1 MWKDI
6 SSALNIGPSAS
17 AAFNVRK
24 KYISLGIFHYECK
37 YDLNGVDPQPFIA
50 EMDKNTVNSSSK
62 KKSAKNAA
70 NGDLN
75 SSLTQVSAI
84 NPNLLNNN
92 SNSSNPTTPSST
104 SKKKKKDKEKK
115 GKVSK

>member
-37 YDLNGVDPQPFIA
+37 YDLNGIDPLPVIA
-50 EMDKNTVNSSSK
+50 EMDKSTVNNSSK
-62 KKSAKNAA
+62 KKSAKNAV
-70 NGDLN
+70 NGELN
-75 SSLTQVSAI
+75 SSMTQVSAI
-84 NPNLLNNN
+84 NTNLINNN
-92 SNSSNPTTPSST
+92 S
-104 SKKKKKDKEKK
+104 KM
-115 GKVSK
+115 